1 MKITNRPNGEMLSKK
16 IFGKKTAIVPYVMP
30 GFKLAQK
37 INEVYSKN
45 PNIDCLILLNHG
57 IFTFADNAKDAYSLM
72 IKYISD
78 AEKTLTKLKKKKIKQ
93 IKKTKFNFS
102 TADIA
107 PILRGL
113 LSEKN
118 ANKFILNFKKNRK
131 LDYFINGKDINR
143 YSNA

>member
-1 MKITNRPNGEMLSKK
+1 
-16 IFGKKTAIVPYVMP
+16 
-30 GFKLAQK
+30 
-37 INEVYSKN
+37 
-45 PNIDCLILLNHG
+45 
-57 IFTFADNAKDAYSLM
+57 M
-72 IKYISD
+72 IKYISY

-118 ANKFILNFKKNRK
+118 DDKFILNFKKNSK

-143 YSNA
+143 YSNEGTSTPDHVIRVKPFPLIISPKPNLSLIHI